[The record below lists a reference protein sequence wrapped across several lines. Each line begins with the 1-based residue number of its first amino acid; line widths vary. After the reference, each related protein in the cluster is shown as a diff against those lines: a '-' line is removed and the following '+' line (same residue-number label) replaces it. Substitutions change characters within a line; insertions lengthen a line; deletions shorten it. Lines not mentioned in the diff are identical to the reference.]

1 MYTQYG
7 PGDPE
12 TWGPCTGHPMDPRT
26 DPPDEEQQ
34 TADANL
40 LIDEAMLKGDIGQM
54 LRDAGV
60 IGDADWEAL
69 GEADDYPTQQ
79 ALLDRYDPTREKLR
93 EWLIDITEQV

>member
-1 MYTQYG
+1 MITRFG
-7 PGDPE
+7 FGDPE

-34 TADANL
+34 SAAADA
-40 LIDEAMLKGDIGQM
+40 LIDEAIRAGGVGQM
-54 LRDAGV
+54 LRDAGA

-69 GEADDYPTQQ
+69 GEADDYLTQQ

-93 EWLIDITEQV
+93 DWLIDITEQV

>member
-1 MYTQYG
+1 
-7 PGDPE
+7 
-12 TWGPCTGHPMDPRT
+12 MDPRT

-40 LIDEAMLKGDIGQM
+40 LIDEAMLKGNIGQM
-54 LRDAGV
+54 LRDAGA
-60 IGDADWEAL
+60 IGDVEWETL